1 MPGMLATTFARR
13 LRENRE
19 AAGLSQTEL
28 ARRLTDRL
36 GTAVP
41 STAVTKMENDTR
53 SVKIDEAVA
62 IAEVLRVPLLR
73 MLGDDEDDRDAE
85 IRHAQYDVDNAEV
98 LLRAAQEELGRR
110 EAELE
115 RANARLEE
123 LLRREK
129 LEELRAEQ

>member
-1 MPGMLATTFARR
+1 MPGTLATTFARR

-123 LLRREK
+123 LLHREK